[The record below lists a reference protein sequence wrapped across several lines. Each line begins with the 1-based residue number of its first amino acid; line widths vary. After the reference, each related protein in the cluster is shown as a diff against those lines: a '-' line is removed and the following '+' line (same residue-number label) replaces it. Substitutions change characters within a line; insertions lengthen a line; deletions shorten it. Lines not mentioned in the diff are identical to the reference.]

1 MRGSLIK
8 KLPFLYIGTIY
19 SRFVSFI
26 RYGNSLHDWMNIKRL
41 LLFGCLLLCFLKG
54 KAQFDV
60 EFTNYWALNGFYNP
74 AYAGQT
80 DKLNIYGTYSMQML
94 GFTHAA
100 KSMYFGAD
108 MPFKFLGKKH
118 GVGAGF
124 FNEGIGLLRNQ
135 RFWLQYSFKLKLFG
149 GNLGIGAQLGGLSIS
164 FDPKNL
170 YLGEDES
177 SKNDPA
183 FPSSEA
189 SGTGF
194 DIDFGAFYTHPIFYA
209 GLSVSHLNA
218 PTVLL
223 GDNNEIKVDPTF
235 YFTGGC
241 NIKTKNPL
249 ISIQP
254 SVMLKTDMVVFKA
267 DLTARAL
274 YTWNEKVYYAGLSY
288 SPGNA
293 VSFLLGMQL
302 KDLTVGYAYNMFTS
316 KIGALSGSHD
326 IFVNY
331 SMNMNFMG
339 KSKNKHKSIRIL

>member
-1 MRGSLIK
+1 
-8 KLPFLYIGTIY
+8 
-19 SRFVSFI
+19 
-26 RYGNSLHDWMNIKRL
+26 MNIKRL
-41 LLFGCLLLCFLKG
+41 LLFICLLFCFLVG

-74 AYAGQT
+74 AYAGQK
-80 DKLNIYGTYSMQML
+80 DKLNINGTYSMQMV

-108 MPFKFLGKKH
+108 MPFKFLNKKH

-149 GNLGIGAQLGGLSIS
+149 GNLGVGVQLGGLNIS
-164 FDPKNL
+164 FDPANL
-170 YLGEDES
+170 YLGEEEN

-183 FPSSEA
+183 FPTTEA
-189 SGTGF
+189 SGTAF
-194 DIDFGAFYTHPIFYA
+194 DIDMGIFYTHDLFYA
-209 GLSVSHLNA
+209 GFSVSHLTA
-218 PTVLL
+218 PTILI
-223 GDNNEIKVDPTF
+223 GENNEMDVAPTL
-235 YFTGGC
+235 YLTGGC

-254 SVMLKTDMVVFKA
+254 SMMFKTDLVAYKV

-274 YTWNEKVYYAGLSY
+274 YTWKNKVYYAGLSY
-288 SPGNA
+288 SPGSA
-293 VSFLLGMQL
+293 VSFLLGMQI
-302 KDLTVGYAYNMFTS
+302 KDLSVGYAYNMFTS
-316 KIGALSGSHD
+316 KIGAISGSHD
-326 IFVNY
+326 IYVSY
-331 SMNMNFMG
+331 SMDMNFMG